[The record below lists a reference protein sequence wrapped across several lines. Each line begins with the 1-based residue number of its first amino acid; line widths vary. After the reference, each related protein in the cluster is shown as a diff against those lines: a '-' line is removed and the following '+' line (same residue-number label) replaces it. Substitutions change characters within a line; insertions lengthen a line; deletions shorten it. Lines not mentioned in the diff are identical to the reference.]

1 MLLNLK
7 KNNSEP
13 FSLDY
18 LIVSKNV
25 KMSVQEMKRLFRA
38 NKIIFDSS
46 NSNYQII
53 KWKKECKV
61 LEQEYFDVMNEGAVE
76 LIL

>member
-1 MLLNLK
+1 MK
-7 KNNSEP
+7 KLIQQFPQQLSEA
-13 FSLDY
+13 
-18 LIVSKNV
+18 IAIG
-25 KMSVQEMKRLFRA
+25 RA
-38 NKIIFDSS
+38 NKINFDSS